1 MLKKIPKKVRD
12 DILVRAKKSG
22 IKKQG
27 LKSYVRGYMQV
38 YNRKRNKERDDAN

>member
-38 YNRKRNKERDDAN
+38 YNSKQKGHKE